1 MDIKDQI
8 NECLSCP
15 KPQCEKGCP
24 VHNHICAFIKDL
36 KNDDLVHAA
45 KTLYEVNPFPELTS
59 RLCDCDRQCQGHCVK
74 GIKGNPVQVQRI
86 ERYISD
92 HKKREYTIKEDN
104 GRKIA
109 LVGAGVACLSAAI
122 RLREEGYQVDI
133 YEQLDKIGGA
143 IYSGIPA
150 YRFDK
155 SYLDV
160 IHQELESIGVHFY
173 FNTTIGKDIKLEEL
187 QKKYDRILLGIGA
200 QVENTYGLEGDGC
213 EAGLSLLY
221 NLNVLQKHND
231 YKAQYRSAI
240 VWGGGNVA
248 MDCAR
253 SLKRI
258 LDEVTIVYRRSEEE
272 MPASKSEIQEA
283 KEEGVQ
289 FAFLENIQSLK
300 HDEYGRVI
308 GATCV
313 KMELGEKDESGRRST
328 HVIEGSEYE
337 IPCEL
342 VVPAIGQKVD
352 FKPIQELTFE
362 DTHKTSIDK
371 VYVTGDA
378 YLGPKTVAAAIHD
391 GQLAAKEI
399 MDSF

>member
-1 MDIKDQI
+1 MDIQERV

-15 KPQCEKGCP
+15 NPRCETGCP
-24 VHNHICAFIKDL
+24 VKNHICTFIKDL
-36 KNDDLVHAA
+36 KNDDLDQAA
-45 KTLYEVNPFPELTS
+45 KTLYEMNPFPELTS
-59 RLCDCDRQCQGHCVK
+59 QLCDCDRQCQGHCVK
-74 GIKGNPVQVQRI
+74 GIKGVPVQIQSI
-86 ERYISD
+86 ERYIFD
-92 HKKREYTIKEDN
+92 HRKRNVQPKEDN
-104 GRKIA
+104 GRRIA
-109 LVGAGVACLSAAI
+109 LVGAGVSCLSAAI

-133 YEQLDKIGGA
+133 YEKLNQIGGA
-143 IYSGIPA
+143 IYSGIPD

-155 SYLDV
+155 SYLDN
-160 IHQELESIGVHFY
+160 IQIDLENLGVHF
-173 FNTTIGKDIKLEEL
+173 FFHKTIGKDLVLQDL

-221 NLNVLQKHND
+221 NLNVLKKQNE
-231 YKAQYRSAI
+231 YKEEYHSAI

-272 MPASKSEIQEA
+272 MPASKREIAEA
-283 KEEGVQ
+283 KKEGIQ

-300 HDEYGRVI
+300 LDEKGKVI
-308 GATCV
+308 GAHCV
-313 KMELGEKDESGRRST
+313 RMELGEPDESGRRSP

-342 VVPAIGQKVD
+342 VVCAIGQKVD
-352 FKPIQELTFE
+352 FRIIQELTFGN
-362 DTHKTSIDK
+362 THLSSIEN
-371 VYVTGDA
+371 VYITGDS

-399 MDSF
+399 MESF